1 MTIFNELNDAFFS
14 GQRNE
19 KIKFVINDTVLVI
32 SGKYKGKECVVISI
46 NSLNPEVSYTLEQL
60 DGSGD
65 IMIFQKEIE
74 LQVPSE
80 LSRK

>member
-1 MTIFNELNDAFFS
+1 MTISNELNDAFFS
-14 GQRNE
+14 GQRRAN
-19 KIKFVINDTVLVI
+19 IKFVINDTVLVI
-32 SGKYKGKECVVISI
+32 SGKYKGKECAVISI

-65 IMIFQKEIE
+65 IMKFQNEIE
-74 LQVPSE
+74 LRIPSE